1 MLSRGVRIALLFNLS
16 LESFMKKLVLSLTT
30 AGLLGTSGLVLAE
43 DSPHTITGNLGLFS
57 DYSFRGVSQ
66 TVAEPAIQGG
76 FDYAHSSGFYLG
88 TWASNVSESI
98 YVSGTDTS
106 NMEWDFYGGY
116 AGSVGDLGY
125 NVGLLKY
132 YYPGATNFDTLELY
146 GALTY
151 KWFGLKAS
159 YNLDDYFA
167 VANSDGTVYWDLS
180 FNYELPAG
188 FKLGAHYGWTS
199 GKGAQV
205 DYEDWKIGVT
215 KDVGGFTLGLAYT
228 DTDLPAA
235 VVKGEDINE
244 ERWILSISKTF

>member
-1 MLSRGVRIALLFNLS
+1 
-16 LESFMKKLVLSLTT
+16 MKKLVLSLTT

-43 DSPHTITGNLGLFS
+43 DSPHTFTGNVGLFS

-66 TVAEPAIQGG
+66 TAGEAAIQGG

-88 TWASNVSESI
+88 TWASNVEPTTG
-98 YVSGTDTS
+98 YNGS

-116 AGSVGDLGY
+116 AGKITDDLGY

-132 YYPGATNFDTLELY
+132 YYPGQVGAGNADTLEAY
-146 GALTY
+146 VGVTY

-159 YNLDDYFA
+159 YNLDDYFG

-188 FKLGAHYGWTS
+188 VMLGAHYGWTQYD
-199 GKGAQV
+199 GAGNDV
-205 DYEDWKIGVT
+205 LDYEDWKIGVT
-215 KDVGGFTLGLAYT
+215 KTFGGFNFGLAYT
-228 DTDLPAA
+228 DTDAA
-235 VVKGEDINE
+235 TFSVKGEDVTDG
-244 ERWILSISKTF
+244 RWILSVSKTF